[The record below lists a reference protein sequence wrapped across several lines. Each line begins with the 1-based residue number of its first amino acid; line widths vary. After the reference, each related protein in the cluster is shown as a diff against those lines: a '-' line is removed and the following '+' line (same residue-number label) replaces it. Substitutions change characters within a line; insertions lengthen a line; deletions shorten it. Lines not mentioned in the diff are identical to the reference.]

1 MKLVVDN
8 KEFAECMK
16 KILPAVEVSRE
27 KKEAA
32 ATDMSTCDVPCRMTA
47 PNIFMDQVDA
57 SRPNSCFI

>member
-27 KKEAA
+27 KKAWKLRREP
-32 ATDMSTCDVPCRMTA
+32 SV
-47 PNIFMDQVDA
+47 
-57 SRPNSCFI
+57 